1 MKRERICLFLLLIFC
16 GLDNVVVAAEPNS
29 ASCSGWNTT
38 LSYGDWTDSWP
49 TVMKIPDGYLITGI
63 SHRTKDKG
71 SYEYKVVL
79 WKIDLQGKEL
89 WAKDINLPAWQG
101 SFVPSRCFTLPDE
114 PTIFVAESLGAHPR
128 RAWLVRF
135 DDNGSVTSSI
145 EFSSKIVL
153 EVDRMIKTKSG
164 FLFYGSINKGIHE
177 FDAVVIKTDFDGNE
191 IWRREYDKGKM
202 ESVSDIALQKDGGF
216 ILGIDSGV
224 YNKFGGGPSEAWII
238 KCDPN
243 GTIIGETT
251 FDGRHPTVIGNGD
264 ITAVVFNKEN
274 FPQQDIA
281 VVGLDK
287 KLKTIWR
294 IDSLFGKTGGTGMLR
309 TIVNEQGNFVLAG
322 NKSLAAEI
330 WKVSK
335 DGNVMGELEIKD
347 ANMCVQFESLLQTP
361 TGYLVA
367 GHVPKM
373 SKMPR
378 TADGQRD
385 KGAQWDNMDILVA
398 EVADLTK

>member
-1 MKRERICLFLLLIFC
+1 
-16 GLDNVVVAAEPNS
+16 
-29 ASCSGWNTT
+29 
-38 LSYGDWTDSWP
+38 
-49 TVMKIPDGYLITGI
+49 MKIPDGYLITGI

-89 WAKDINLPAWQG
+89 WVKDINLPAWQD
-101 SFVPSRCFTLPDE
+101 SFVPSRCFSLPDE

-145 EFSSKIVL
+145 EFPSKIVL
-153 EVDRMIKTKSG
+153 EVDRMIKTKGG
-164 FLFYGSINKGIHE
+164 FLFYGSINKGINE
-177 FDAVVIKTDFDGNE
+177 CDAVVIKTDFDGNE

-224 YNKFGGGPSEAWII
+224 YNKFGGGPSEAWIL
-238 KCDPN
+238 KCDRDSN
-243 GTIIGETT
+243 ILNETI
-251 FDGRHPTVIGNGD
+251 FDGRHPSVTINGD

-274 FPQQDIA
+274 FPQQDMSLI
-281 VVGLDK
+281 GLDS
-287 KLKTIWR
+287 KLKTIWQ
-294 IDSLFGKTGGTGMLR
+294 IDSLFGRTNGTGMLK
-309 TIVNEQGNFVLAG
+309 TIVNKQGDFVIAG

-330 WKVSK
+330 WKVGK
-335 DGNVMGELEIKD
+335 DGKIIGELEIKD
-347 ANMCVQFESLLQTP
+347 ANLCVQFESLLQTP

-367 GHVPKM
+367 GNGLTM
-373 SKMPR
+373 SKMPL
-378 TADGQRD
+378 TADGKVA
-385 KGAQWDNMDILVA
+385 KGTKWDSMDILVT